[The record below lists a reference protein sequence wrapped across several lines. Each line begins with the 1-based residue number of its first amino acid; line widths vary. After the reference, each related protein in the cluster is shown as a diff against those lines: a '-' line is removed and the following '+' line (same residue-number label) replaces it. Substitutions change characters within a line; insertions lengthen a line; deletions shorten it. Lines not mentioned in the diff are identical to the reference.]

1 MSIINLVSGGLDSTL
16 VAYLAVEQGIEQ
28 HPLFIDY
35 GQRARNRE
43 LAACRAAMK
52 SLGLP
57 PPEVADLSGYGRLI
71 HSGLTDTRLRVFE
84 DAYTPG
90 RNTLFLLTAA
100 AYAVQRGADAISIG
114 LLNEDTSLFPDQTS
128 AFLREAE
135 AFLERAVARPIRVI
149 APLAAF
155 HKSDVIQLA
164 AEKGVSNT
172 YSCHLGEAEPC
183 GACIACNEFKIEEN

>member
-1 MSIINLVSGGLDSTL
+1 MSIVNLVSGGLDSTL

-35 GQRARNRE
+35 GQRARDRE

-71 HSGLTDTRLRVFE
+71 HSGLTDTRLRVLE

-135 AFLERAVARPIRVI
+135 RFLERAVAQRIRVI

-172 YSCHLGEAEPC
+172 YSCHLGSAEPC

>member
-1 MSIINLVSGGLDSTL
+1 MSVVTLVSGGLDSTL
-16 VAYLAVEQGIEQ
+16 VAYLAVEQGLEQ

-35 GQRARNRE
+35 GQRARDRE
-43 LAACRAAMK
+43 LSACQAAMK

-71 HSGLTDTRLRVFE
+71 RSGLTDTRLRVLE

-90 RNTLFLLTAA
+90 RNTLFLLAAA
-100 AYAVQRGADAISIG
+100 AYAVQRGAEAVSIG
-114 LLNEDTSLFPDQTS
+114 LLHEDTSLFPDQTA
-128 AFLREAE
+128 AFLAEAE
-135 AFLERAVARPIRVI
+135 RFLERAVARPIRVI

-164 AEKGVSNT
+164 ADKGVSAT
-172 YSCHLGEAEPC
+172 YSCHLGAAEPC
-183 GACIACNEFKIEEN
+183 GACIACNEFRIEGN